1 MGYPAA
7 FSLLSPGTRFG
18 PYEVIGSLAEG
29 GMGEVYKARDTR
41 LDRTVALKFLPQHLS
56 TDSELRRRFERE
68 ARAISALSHPNIC
81 TLFDVGQEDGREYLV
96 MEYLDGETLAE
107 RLTHGPMT
115 LEEVIRYGVDIADA
129 LEKAHRQ
136 NIVHRDLKP
145 GNIVLTRTGAKL
157 LDFGLAKW
165 LPEDKKSL
173 LGRAD
178 DVTVELTTQ
187 GTLLGTIPYMAPEQ
201 LEGKDVDTRAD
212 IFAFGAILYE
222 MATGVRAFSAASN
235 ASLIAA
241 IMREDPVPPSRIRH
255 LAPRALDHIIRT
267 CLNKNPDDRFQ
278 SAHDVKIALGMLTG
292 GETAYAIDEP
302 KRRPW
307 LLPVIVG
314 AAIVAAMVIATMAL
328 RMRQKPAPR
337 VVRFSVAPPVGSTFP
352 TLGEGGGLALS
363 PDGRHLV
370 FEATTPEGRSYL
382 WLRAL
387 DSDVPEMLAGTE
399 GGEYPFWSPDGRS
412 IAFFADGK
420 LKRMGLPDG
429 PAQTICEAPTGRGGA
444 WGSTGVIVFA
454 PASSGGLFRV
464 PAAGGQPEPLTTPV
478 AQTYSHR
485 WPTFLDEERFVF
497 VSQSQNAM
505 TRGVFAGS
513 LQSKE
518 TKRVL
523 SLPIS
528 VAFAAP
534 HHLYYVRDQVLV
546 RQRLDG
552 TVLVGDPVTIANQ
565 IVYYADRAYV
575 PITAASDGT
584 VAFRRN
590 GAARMRVGWFG
601 RDGRRLGTIGD
612 LGEYEGVSI
621 SPDGTR
627 VAFGYF
633 DATESL
639 NHIAIA
645 PTRGG
650 VHRRFTFARGNQ
662 YSPIWSPD
670 GARLA
675 FSDDHAG
682 VDTITA
688 KPVAGTGND
697 RALIPPPASS
707 TYAQSWSPDGAHIL
721 FRVQSARTGYDIHVL
736 ALDTGKDQPYVS
748 GPSDESQ
755 GQFSPDGN
763 WVAYTSTESGRPEV
777 YVQPFPATGAKWQVS
792 TAGGEQ
798 PRWRADGKE
807 LFYLAPDR
815 ALMAVPIRV
824 PGAFDEHTPLRLF
837 ATNIPFGDIN
847 VSQSYDVTS
856 DGERFVIAAPDPLS
870 PQSPI
875 TVVTGQ

>member
-1 MGYPAA
+1 M
-7 FSLLSPGTRFG
+7 
-18 PYEVIGSLAEG
+18 
-29 GMGEVYKARDTR
+29 YKARDTR
-41 LDRTVALKFLPQHLS
+41 LDRTVALKVLPEHLS
-56 TDSELRRRFERE
+56 TDSELRRRFELE
-68 ARAISALSHPNIC
+68 AKAISALSHPNIC
-81 TLFDVGQEDGREYLV
+81 TLFDVGNQAGREFIV

-107 RLTHGPMT
+107 RLSHGPLA
-115 LEEVIRYGVDIADA
+115 LEEVIRYGIDIGDA
-129 LEKAHRQ
+129 LEKAHRLG
-136 NIVHRDLKP
+136 IVHRDLKP

-165 LPEDKKSL
+165 MPEEKKSL
-173 LGRAD
+173 LGRAE
-178 DVTVELTTQ
+178 DVTAQLTSQ

-201 LEGKDVDTRAD
+201 LEGKEVDARTD

-222 MATGVRAFSAASN
+222 MATGVRAFNATSN

-241 IMREDPVPPSRIRH
+241 IMREDPVPASRLRN
-255 LAPRALDHIIRT
+255 LAPSALDHIIRT
-267 CLNKNPDDRFQ
+267 CLSKDPDDRFQ
-278 SAHDVKIALGMLTG
+278 SAHDVKIALEMLG
-292 GETAYAIDEP
+292 SSAEP
-302 KRRPW
+302 AAVEDTRRRPW
-307 LLPVIVG
+307 LLPVVVG
-314 AAIVAAMVIATMAL
+314 AIVVTAMILAAMAL
-328 RMRQKPAPR
+328 SRRDSKPPR
-337 VVRFSVAPPVGSTFP
+337 VLRFTVNPPVGSTFP
-352 TLGEGGGLALS
+352 GLGEGGGLALS

-382 WLRAL
+382 WLRAM
-387 DSDVPEMLAGTE
+387 DSDVPEMLDGTE
-399 GGEYPFWSPDGRS
+399 GGEYPFWSHDGRS

-420 LKRMGLPDG
+420 LKRMTLPDG
-429 PAQTICEAPTGRGGA
+429 PSQTICDAPTGRGGA
-444 WGSTGVIVFA
+444 WGSANVIVFA
-454 PASSGGLFRV
+454 PTSSGGLYRV
-464 PAAGGQPEPLTTPV
+464 AAAGGQPEPLTTV
-478 AQTYSHR
+478 DKMTYSHR
-485 WPTFLDEERFVF
+485 WPVFVDDERFLF

-505 TRGVFAGS
+505 TRGVFVGS
-513 LQSKE
+513 LDSKE
-518 TKRVL
+518 THRL
-523 SLPIS
+523 LPIPLG

-534 HHLYYVRDQVLV
+534 DSFYYVRDHVLV
-546 RQRLDG
+546 RQRLDD
-552 TVLVGDPVTIANQ
+552 TALAGDPVTIANQ

-590 GAARMRVGWFG
+590 GAARMRIGWFT
-601 RDGRRLGTIGD
+601 RDGRRMDALD
-612 LGEYEGVSI
+612 ELGEYEGVSI

-633 DATESL
+633 DALESL
-639 NHIAIA
+639 NHISIVPA
-645 PTRGG
+645 RGG
-650 VHRRFTFARGNQ
+650 VPRRFTFARGNQ

-670 GARLA
+670 GAQLA

-688 KPVAGTGND
+688 KPVAGKGNE

-721 FRVQSARTGYDIHVL
+721 FRVQTSRTGYDIHVL
-736 ALDTGKDQPYVS
+736 DLATGKEQSYVS
-748 GPSDESQ
+748 GPADESQ

-798 PRWRADGKE
+798 PRWRRDGKE

-815 ALMAVPIRV
+815 TLMSVPIRV
-824 PGAFDEHTPLRLF
+824 LGAFDENSPQPLF

-847 VSQSYDVTS
+847 VSQAYDVTA
-856 DGERFVIAAPDPLS
+856 DGERFLIAAPDPLS

-875 TVVTGQ
+875 TVVMGQ